1 VRRTVPP
8 SAEIE
13 AQIEQLLAVGVGENP
28 RESLSELAKLGA
40 RLIIQR
46 AVEDEFDAWLGRA
59 RYERRPD
66 YQRGLRN
73 YESGLRNG
81 FRARRL
87 QTAEGELEVQIPQ
100 VREAAEPFVSRL
112 FPRGTKLLRTE
123 PLRAMVIG
131 AFVRGLSMRDVESL
145 CEQAGLGKLSKSTAA
160 RICSELR
167 ERFAA
172 FQRRDLYQI
181 GLAALFLDATFLA
194 VRPDGPKE
202 GVLVAWGFTEDGER
216 VLLAVMLGMRESHE
230 DWLALARDLIARG
243 LGAPLLIVADGA
255 PGLIKA
261 IEQCWPASDRQHCA
275 VHRVRNLLAK
285 LPERERERIR
295 KAYWQALDD
304 ATNQRDGAQRLKAL
318 VAELD
323 RAGYTAAARCLNDD
337 LDALV
342 VHLRYPTRH
351 RRRWRSTN
359 LLERSLGEVK
369 RRTKVIGRFPGETSC
384 LTLVWAVLDLYITNA
399 TNGIRFTELERQ
411 RLRRLRYQGHEE
423 AAPEEVNAA

>member
-13 AQIEQLLAVGVGENP
+13 TQIDQLLAVGVGENP
-28 RESLSELAKLGA
+28 REALSELAKLGA

-46 AVEDEFDAWLGRA
+46 AVEEEFDAWLGRA
-59 RYERRPD
+59 RYERRP
-66 YQRGLRN
+66 
-73 YESGLRNG
+73 EAPPGLRNG
-81 FRARRL
+81 FRPRRV
-87 QTAEGELEVQIPQ
+87 QTAEGELSVELPQ
-100 VREAAEPFVSRL
+100 VREAAEPFVSKL

-123 PLRAMVIG
+123 PLKAMVIG

-145 CEQAGLGKLSKSTAA
+145 CAQAGLGKLSKSTAS

-172 FQRRDLYQI
+172 FARRDLYDIQ
-181 GLAALFLDATFLA
+181 LAALFLDATFLA
-194 VRPDGPKE
+194 VRRDGPKE
-202 GVLVAWGFTEDGER
+202 GVLVAWGFTDDGER

-230 DWLALARDLIARG
+230 DWQALARDLIARG
-243 LGAPLLIVADGA
+243 LGAPMLIVADGA
-255 PGLIKA
+255 PGLMKA
-261 IEQCWPASDRQHCA
+261 IEHCWPASDRQHCA
-275 VHRVRNLLAK
+275 VHRLRNLLAK

-295 KAYWQALDD
+295 RAYWQALDD
-304 ATNQRDGAQRLKAL
+304 ATNERDAKQHLRTL
-318 VAELD
+318 VDELD
-323 RAGYTAAARCLNDD
+323 RAGYTAAAKCLADD

-369 RRTKVIGRFPGETSC
+369 RRTKVIGRSPGETSC
-384 LTLVWAVLDLYITNA
+384 LTLVWAVLDLYIGHA
-399 TNGIRFTELERQ
+399 TNGIKFTQLERQ
-411 RLRRLRYQGHEE
+411 HLKRLSYEGHEQTL
-423 AAPEEVNAA
+423 PEEVTAA